1 MIPEYKI
8 LYEGGSGE
16 IVEKKSRFIATLRP
30 VEP

>member
-16 IVEKKSRFIATLRP
+16 ITEKKSRFIATLKP
-30 VEP
+30 V